1 MNGLGNTFTSNIYN
15 VLFYIFIILAIA
27 FIVFESF
34 RICVLKV
41 FFDDS
46 TIESINSFFGG
57 SKNASSD
64 RVKDEVKVVNNN
76 IKRENFNSSK
86 QIIFTAYTADWC
98 PHCVTF
104 KNESYGKLQNYFSNN
119 SNIKITNVDCTNDN
133 SGNTKTRAGNSLQG
147 FPTLVINTVTNGKMN
162 EEMYEG
168 SRDANAI
175 ISYLKNL

>member
-1 MNGLGNTFTSNIYN
+1 MNGLGNNFTSNIYN

-34 RICVLKV
+34 RLCVLKV

-46 TIESINSFFGG
+46 TIRSINSFFGG
-57 SKNASSD
+57 SNNESSEK
-64 RVKDEVKVVNNN
+64 VKPENN
-76 IKRENFNSSK
+76 KKKENFSSGK

-104 KNESYGKLQNYFSNN
+104 KNESYGKLQNYFANN

-147 FPTLVINTVTNGKMN
+147 FPTLVINTVVNGKMT

-175 ISYLKNL
+175 ISYLKGL

>member
-1 MNGLGNTFTSNIYN
+1 MNGLGNAFTSNIYN

-41 FFDDS
+41 FLDDS
-46 TIESINSFFGG
+46 TIESVNLFFGG
-57 SKNASSD
+57 GNNQSPI
-64 RVKDEVKVVNNN
+64 EEKVVNKNL
-76 IKRENFNSSK
+76 KKESFSSGK

-104 KNESYGKLQNYFSNN
+104 KNESYEKLQNQFANS
-119 SNIKITNVDCTNDN
+119 SNIKITNVDCTNDS
-133 SGNTKTRAGNSLQG
+133 SGNTRTRSGKSLQG
-147 FPTLVINTVTNGKMN
+147 FPTLVINTINGGQMA

-168 SRDANAI
+168 SRDANSI

>member
-1 MNGLGNTFTSNIYN
+1 MNGLGNNFTSNIYN

-46 TIESINSFFGG
+46 TIENINAFFGCT
-57 SKNASSD
+57 KNESVA
-64 RVKDEVKVVNNN
+64 EVEVVNNP
-76 IKRENFNSSK
+76 KKEKFSSGK
-86 QIIFTAYTADWC
+86 QIIFTSYTADWC

-104 KNESYGKLQNYFSNN
+104 KNESYGKLQNYFANN

-147 FPTLVINTVTNGKMN
+147 FPTLVINTVVNGKMT

-175 ISYLKNL
+175 ISYLKGL